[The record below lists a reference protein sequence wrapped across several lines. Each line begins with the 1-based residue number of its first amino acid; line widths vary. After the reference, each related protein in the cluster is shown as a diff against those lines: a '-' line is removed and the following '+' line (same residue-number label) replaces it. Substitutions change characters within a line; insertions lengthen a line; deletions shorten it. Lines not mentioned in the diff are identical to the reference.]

1 MTFDMFSLI
10 LIGAVAA
17 GVLQALQKYGRI
29 PSFLNTK
36 LFVVLILL
44 STLCWIIGL
53 ALGGWIGLSVSG
65 IGLSMMMVAV
75 SGLVISFFLNLWF
88 PGS

>member
-10 LIGAVAA
+10 LIGAVVA
-17 GVLQALQKYGRI
+17 GVLQALQKFGRI
-29 PSFLNTK
+29 PTFLNAK

-44 STLCWIIGL
+44 SAACWIISL
-53 ALGGWIGLSVSG
+53 ALGGWIGLSLSG

-88 PGS
+88 SGS